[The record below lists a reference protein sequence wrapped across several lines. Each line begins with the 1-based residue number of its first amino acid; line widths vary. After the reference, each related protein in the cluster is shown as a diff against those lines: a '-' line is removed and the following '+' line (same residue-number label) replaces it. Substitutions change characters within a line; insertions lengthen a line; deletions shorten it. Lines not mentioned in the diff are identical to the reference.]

1 MMELFGKLH
10 KDNFS
15 SLIFDVILLFR
26 ILHLGSNRFDF
37 MNHQE
42 EFETIEWGN
51 PKHILSEFSNNFLSK
66 YT

>member
-15 SLIFDVILLFR
+15 LLIFDVILLFR

-42 EFETIEWGN
+42 EFETIECGN
-51 PKHILSEFSNNFLSK
+51 PKHILPEFSNIFLSK

>member
-15 SLIFDVILLFR
+15 LLIFDVILLFR

-37 MNHQE
+37 YE
-42 EFETIEWGN
+42 PSRRIR
-51 PKHILSEFSNNFLSK
+51 NNRMGEPQAHSF
-66 YT
+66 